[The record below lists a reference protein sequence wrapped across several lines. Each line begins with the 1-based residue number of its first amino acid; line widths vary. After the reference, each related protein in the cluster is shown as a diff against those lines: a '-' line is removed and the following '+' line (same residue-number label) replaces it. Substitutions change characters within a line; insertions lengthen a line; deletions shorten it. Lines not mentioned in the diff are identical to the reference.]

1 MTMAEIDKAYIKVGA
16 KVKAYVRDYNQFGET
31 IRCELMAGTVVA
43 VPRDKYTGR
52 FISRDRWGSFDKVTV
67 DFGGDVRQVYWD
79 ELMPDVDLNEL
90 TREQSDSL
98 FDQIT
103 FGSICIDDYSN
114 DMLIYPKQ
122 VCDVADAYTDEL
134 YQEHGEDWYKYLS
147 KDEWYERI
155 KAA

>member
-1 MTMAEIDKAYIKVGA
+1 MAEIDKAYIKVGA
-16 KVKAYVRDYNQFGET
+16 KVKAYVRDYNSWGET

-43 VPRDKYTGR
+43 LPRDKYTGR
-52 FISRDRWGSFDKVTV
+52 FISRDRWRNFDKVTV
-67 DFGGDVRQVYWD
+67 DFGGDVRQVDWD

-98 FDQIT
+98 FDQIA
-103 FGSICIDDYSN
+103 FGSIYIDDYSN

>member
-1 MTMAEIDKAYIKVGA
+1 MAEIDKAYIKVGA
-16 KVKAYVRDYNQFGET
+16 KVKAYVRDYNSWGET

-43 VPRDKYTGR
+43 LPRDKYTGR
-52 FISRDRWGSFDKVTV
+52 FISRDRWRNFDKVTV
-67 DFGGDVRQVYWD
+67 DFGGDVRQVDWD

-114 DMLIYPKQ
+114 DMLIYPRQ
-122 VCDVADAYTDEL
+122 VCAVADAYTDEL

>member
-1 MTMAEIDKAYIKVGA
+1 MAEIDKAYIKIGA
-16 KVKAYVRDYNQFGET
+16 KVKTYVTAYNQFGAP
-31 IRCELMAGTVVA
+31 IRCELMAGKVVA

-103 FGSICIDDYSN
+103 FGSMYIDDYSN
-114 DMLIYPKQ
+114 DMLIYSKQ
-122 VCDVADAYTDEL
+122 VCDVAEAYTDEL
-134 YQEHGEDWYKYLS
+134 YQEYGEDWYNYLS
-147 KDEWYERI
+147 KDERYKRI

>member
-1 MTMAEIDKAYIKVGA
+1 MAEIDKAYIKVGA

-67 DFGGDVRQVYWD
+67 DFGGDVRQVDWD
-79 ELMPDVDLNEL
+79 DLMPDVALNEL

-98 FDQIT
+98 YDQIK
-103 FGSICIDDYSN
+103 FGSIYIDDYSN

-122 VCDVADAYTDEL
+122 VCDVAEAYNEEL
-134 YQEHGEDWYKYLS
+134 YREHGEDWYDYLS
-147 KDEWYERI
+147 NDEWFERI

>member
-1 MTMAEIDKAYIKVGA
+1 MAEIDKAYIKVGA
-16 KVKAYVRDYNQFGET
+16 KVKAYVRDYNQFGEP

-52 FISRDRWGSFDKVTV
+52 FISRDRWGCFDKVTV
-67 DFGGDVRQVYWD
+67 DFCGDVRQVDWD
-79 ELMPDVDLNEL
+79 DLMPDVALNEL

-98 FDQIT
+98 YDQIT
-103 FGSICIDDYSN
+103 FGSMYIEDYSN
-114 DMLIYPKQ
+114 DMLIYPKR
-122 VCDVADAYTDEL
+122 VCDVAEAYTDEL
-134 YQEHGEDWYKYLS
+134 YQEHGEDWYNYLS